1 MRAPWGGMAAVAAE
15 ARPGLARRFD
25 ASVLLWLAAAAV
37 LGFLVLVPMAWLVYA
52 SLQERETGALTFANY
67 LEAFSKSIYLRPIL
81 TSLELA
87 ISVALIAVTMGTVI
101 AWLVARS
108 DMPGRW
114 LMRSLILGAFTT
126 PPFLGATAWIFLA
139 APNSGWI
146 NKAWVALTHAQRGP
160 ISIFSLGG
168 AIFVM
173 SIYSVPYAFTFVA
186 GALELMSSEIED
198 AAASLGAGTWRT
210 TFHVTLPLV
219 MPAIVSGFIMS
230 FLEALALF
238 GVPAFLLIPARQQVV
253 TTQLYLFF
261 QNPLRL
267 ELAAAYAIPL
277 LLVTMLLLYLQRRL
291 IGRKRFTTIT
301 GKGGVKRPFK
311 LGRWR
316 WPALGACLLL
326 PLLSLFLPY
335 AALLAT
341 SLSRAWGKGPVP
353 GNLTLY
359 WYQWALFVNKPTQI
373 AITHSLW
380 YSAVAASIALV
391 VAVLV
396 SYVVQ
401 RKLLPGGEVLGFVAM
416 APFVVPGIVLAIGF
430 FSAYAHPPI
439 VLYGTAGILI
449 AAFATRFLPIAY
461 SNATSIIRAINPEL
475 ENAARTLGCG
485 RIGSLWAV
493 TLPLLRGGIL
503 AGWLL
508 VFIPALRELSS
519 AIFLFTPRTTVM
531 TTVIFDLSD
540 AGNYEAVS
548 TLGIVMMLITFT
560 IVTLAY
566 RFLGR
571 DFMAH
576 RQTA

>member
-1 MRAPWGGMAAVAAE
+1 M
-15 ARPGLARRFD
+15 
-25 ASVLLWLAAAAV
+25 
-37 LGFLVLVPMAWLVYA
+37 LGFLVLLPLGWLVYT
-52 SLQERETGALTFANY
+52 SLQAPKTGELTLANY
-67 LEAFSKSIYLRPIL
+67 VEAFSKPIYLQPIVN
-81 TSLELA
+81 SLRLA
-87 ISVALIAVTMGTVI
+87 ASVGLLATLGGTTV

-108 DMPGRW
+108 DMPGRG

-126 PPFLGATAWIFLA
+126 PPFLGAIAWIFLA
-139 APNSGWI
+139 APNSGWL
-146 NKAWVALTHAQRGP
+146 NKGWVALTGAPRGP
-160 ISIFSLGG
+160 ISIFSIGG

-173 SIYSVPYAFTFVA
+173 AIYSVPYSFTFVS
-186 GALELMSSEIED
+186 GALELMSSEMED
-198 AAASLGAGTWRT
+198 AAASLGAGSWRT
-210 TFHVTLPLV
+210 TLQVTLPLV

-238 GVPAFLLIPARQQVV
+238 GVPAFLLIPARQQVI

-261 QNPLRL
+261 QNPVRT

-277 LLVTMLLLYLQRRL
+277 LLVTVALLYLQRRL

-301 GKGGVKRPFK
+301 GKGGLKRPHR

-316 WPALGACLLL
+316 WPALGMCLLL
-326 PLLSLFLPY
+326 PLMSLFLPY
-335 AALLAT
+335 AALMAT
-341 SLSRAWGKGPVP
+341 SLSRAWGRGPVP

-359 WYQWALFVNKPTQI
+359 WYQWALFINKPTQV
-373 AITHSLW
+373 AIGHSLW
-380 YSAVAASIALV
+380 YSAVAACIALV

-396 SYVVQ
+396 GYVVQ
-401 RKLLPGGEVLGFVAM
+401 RKLVPGAEVLGFVAM

-449 AAFATRFLPIAY
+449 AAFSTRFLPIAY
-461 SNATSIIRAINPEL
+461 SNASSIIRAVNPEL
-475 ENAARTLGCG
+475 ENAARTLGSG
-485 RIGSLWAV
+485 RMHSLWAITV
-493 TLPLLRGGIL
+493 PLLRRGLL

-519 AIFLFTPRTTVM
+519 AVFLFTPRTTVM

-548 TLGIVMMLITFT
+548 TLGILMMLITFT
-560 IVTLAY
+560 IVVVAY
-566 RFLGR
+566 RILGR
-571 DFMAH
+571 GDFMAQ

>member
-1 MRAPWGGMAAVAAE
+1 LAAVTARAE
-15 ARPGLARRFD
+15 PRPGLARRFE
-25 ASVLLWLAAAAV
+25 ASILLWAAAAGV
-37 LGFLVLVPMAWLVYA
+37 LGFLVLVPLAWLFYA
-52 SLQERETGALTFANY
+52 SLQARGTGELTVANY
-67 LEAFSKSIYLRPIL
+67 VEVFSRRIYLQPIVS
-81 TSLELA
+81 SLELA
-87 ISVALIAVTMGTVI
+87 LAVALIAMVVGAVI

-108 DMPGRW
+108 DMPGRG

-126 PPFLGATAWIFLA
+126 PPFLGAVAWIFLA
-139 APNSGWI
+139 APNSGWL
-146 NKAWVALTHAQRGP
+146 NKAWVAMTGAPRGP
-160 ISIFSLGG
+160 ISIFSFGG

-173 SIYSVPYAFTFVA
+173 AIYSVPYTFTFVS

-198 AAASLGAGTWRT
+198 AAASLGAGAWRT
-210 TFHVTLPLV
+210 TFQVTLPLA
-219 MPAIVSGFIMS
+219 MPAVVSGFIMS

-238 GVPAFLLIPARQQVV
+238 GVPAFLLIPARQPVV

-261 QNPLRL
+261 QNPLRV
-267 ELAAAYAIPL
+267 ELAAAYAMPL
-277 LLVTMLLLYLQRRL
+277 LLVTMAFLYLQRRL

-301 GKGGVKRPFK
+301 GKGGLKRLVK

-316 WPALGACLLL
+316 WPALGLCLLL
-326 PLLSLFLPY
+326 PLLSIALPY
-335 AALLAT
+335 GALLAT

-359 WYQWALFVNKPTQI
+359 WYQWALFVNKPTQV
-373 AITHSLW
+373 AISHSLW
-380 YSAVAASIALV
+380 YSAAAATIAMI

-396 SYVVQ
+396 AYVVQ
-401 RKLLPGGEVLGFVAM
+401 RKLLPAAEVLGFVAM

-439 VLYGTAGILI
+439 LLYGTAGILI

-461 SNATSIIRAINPEL
+461 SNASSIIRAVNPEL

-485 RIGSLWAV
+485 RLGSLWEV
-493 TLPLLRGGIL
+493 TLPLLKRGIL

-519 AIFLFTPRTTVM
+519 AVFLFTPRTTVM

-548 TLGIVMMLITFT
+548 TLGIVMMLFTFT
-560 IVTLAY
+560 VVVVAY
-566 RFLGR
+566 RVFGR
-571 DFMAH
+571 DFTVQ
-576 RQTA
+576 RQAA